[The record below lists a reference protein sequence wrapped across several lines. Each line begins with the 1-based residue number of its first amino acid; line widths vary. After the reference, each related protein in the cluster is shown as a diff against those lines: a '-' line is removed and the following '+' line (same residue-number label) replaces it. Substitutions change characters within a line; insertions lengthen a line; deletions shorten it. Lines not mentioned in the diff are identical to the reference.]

1 MDYTLC
7 GDYRLPNLLPTQEE
21 EHDKFL
27 FINLLTAG
35 KLNEHVAEVDT
46 RAQTMGSMLVKKIA
60 EQEGINETLK
70 EEDQIE
76 WVKRMNSIRS
86 RVKEIIWNEI
96 VWQQKSIGKFFAD
109 AFFIYLCVFCS
120 PMPQVQI
127 CCEPRAFCK
136 YFWCDL

>member
-21 EHDKFL
+21 EYDIGIYGQRYFRYIKEHDKFL
-27 FINLLTAG
+27 FINLLTTG

-46 RAQTMGSMLVKKIA
+46 RAQTMGSMLVKQIA
-60 EQEGINETLK
+60 EQEGINEALK
-70 EEDQIE
+70 EQDQIE

-96 VWQQKSIGKFFAD
+96 V
-109 AFFIYLCVFCS
+109 
-120 PMPQVQI
+120 
-127 CCEPRAFCK
+127 
-136 YFWCDL
+136 

>member
-21 EHDKFL
+21 KYDIGIYGQRYFRYIKEHDKIL
-27 FINLLTAG
+27 FINLLTTG

-46 RAQTMGSMLVKKIA
+46 RAQTMESMLVKQIA
-60 EQEGINETLK
+60 KQEGINEALK
-70 EEDQIE
+70 EQDQIE

-96 VWQQKSIGKFFAD
+96 V
-109 AFFIYLCVFCS
+109 
-120 PMPQVQI
+120 
-127 CCEPRAFCK
+127 
-136 YFWCDL
+136 

>member
-7 GDYRLPNLLPTQEE
+7 GDYRLPNLLPTQKEE
-21 EHDKFL
+21 YDIGIYGQRYFRYIKEHDKIL
-27 FINLLTAG
+27 FINLLTTG

-46 RAQTMGSMLVKKIA
+46 RAQTMESMLVKQIA

-70 EEDQIE
+70 EQDQIE

-96 VWQQKSIGKFFAD
+96 V
-109 AFFIYLCVFCS
+109 
-120 PMPQVQI
+120 
-127 CCEPRAFCK
+127 
-136 YFWCDL
+136 

>member
-7 GDYRLPNLLPTQEE
+7 GDYYLPNLLPVQEE
-21 EHDKFL
+21 EYEIGIYGKRYFRCIKEHDKIF
-27 FINLLTAG
+27 FINLLTTG

-46 RAQTMGSMLVKKIA
+46 RAQTMESMLVKQIA

-96 VWQQKSIGKFFAD
+96 V
-109 AFFIYLCVFCS
+109 
-120 PMPQVQI
+120 
-127 CCEPRAFCK
+127 
-136 YFWCDL
+136 

>member
-1 MDYTLC
+1 MITFC

-21 EHDKFL
+21 EYDIGIYGQRYFRYIKEHDRIL
-27 FINLLTAG
+27 FINLLTNE

-46 RAQTMGSMLVKKIA
+46 RAQTMESMLVKQIS

-76 WVKRMNSIRS
+76 WVKRMNSIGS

-96 VWQQKSIGKFFAD
+96 V
-109 AFFIYLCVFCS
+109 
-120 PMPQVQI
+120 
-127 CCEPRAFCK
+127 
-136 YFWCDL
+136 